1 MYWVPE
7 QGAES
12 LRQVLGRSGLAI
24 TEVKK
29 AVCLPLS
36 RRIEVG
42 LVAPEVWEDY
52 ALCRRQFS
60 WYRHSSR
67 QGQTLVVSSVPLS
80 EVAPDPAVII
90 KDSSFRPPR
99 LPDREAQAALIQRD
113 SYRNSRPEEWEN
125 IEAEDREAQQKWL
138 KVMGLQ
144 GLTFEDL
151 FIGHCA
157 NHANFIE
164 PAYQVLEDHRPV
176 PYSLG
181 KTRTVCSA
189 CLEFYNIIGS
199 SFKKKYVVPCPGAV
213 LFSGMVPN
221 HYYEV
226 ISL

>member
-1 MYWVPE
+1 VYWVPE

-12 LRQVLGRSGLAI
+12 LRKVLGRSGLAI

-67 QGQTLVVSSVPLS
+67 LGQTLVVSSVPLN
-80 EVAPDPAVII
+80 EAAPDPDVII
-90 KDSSFRPPR
+90 KDSSFCPPR
-99 LPDREAQAALIQRD
+99 LPDREAQAALMHRD

-125 IEAEDREAQQKWL
+125 INAQDREEQQKWL

-164 PAYQVLEDHRPV
+164 PAYQVLEDRRPV

-181 KTRTVCSA
+181 KTRTICSA

-221 HYYEV
+221 RYYEV

>member
-1 MYWVPE
+1 
-7 QGAES
+7 
-12 LRQVLGRSGLAI
+12 LGRTGLEV

-42 LVAPEVWEDY
+42 LVAPEVWENY

-67 QGQTLVVSSVPLS
+67 QGQTLVVSSIPLP
-80 EVAPDPAVII
+80 EVAPAPAVLIRN
-90 KDSSFRPPR
+90 SSFHPSR
-99 LPDREAQAALIQRD
+99 LPDREGYLALIQQE
-113 SYRNSRPEEWEN
+113 SYRNTRPEEWET
-125 IEAEDREAQQKWL
+125 IGAEAREEQQKWL

-144 GLTFEDL
+144 GLTFEEL
-151 FIGHCA
+151 FVGHCA

-164 PAYQVLEDHRPV
+164 PAYQVLEDHQPV

-213 LFSGMVPN
+213 LFAGMVPN

-226 ISL
+226 ISPQEGQDLE

>member
-1 MYWVPE
+1 VYWIPASE
-7 QGAES
+7 AAGLRSS
-12 LRQVLGRSGLAI
+12 LDRSGLEV
-24 TEVKK
+24 TEAKK
-29 AVCLPLS
+29 AVCLALS
-36 RRIEVG
+36 RRVVVG
-42 LVAPEVWEDY
+42 LVAPAVWENY

-60 WYRHSSR
+60 WYRHSPR
-67 QGQTLVVSSVPLS
+67 KGQTLVISSVPLPD
-80 EVAPDPAVII
+80 VAPAPEVII
-90 KDSSFRPPR
+90 RNSSFRPSR
-99 LPDREAQAALIQRD
+99 LPTPEEQRALIQRA

-125 IEAEDREAQQKWL
+125 IGAEDREEQSRWI

-144 GLTFEDL
+144 SLTFEEL
-151 FIGHCA
+151 FVGHCA

-164 PAYQVLEDHRPV
+164 PAYQVPEDGRPV

-213 LFSGMVPN
+213 LFAGMVPN

-226 ISL
+226 ISP